1 MKQFKS
7 TNATLSPAFVRR
19 FARRFAHPRG
29 KITIA
34 SLSLTMDLLPAKIS
48 PVIDAS
54 LCGQRHFEFPFALQ
68 REPVDMKKNMGV
80 KAPISLGE
88 NGHEADVLVAHF

>member
-1 MKQFKS
+1 
-7 TNATLSPAFVRR
+7 
-19 FARRFAHPRG
+19 
-29 KITIA
+29 
-34 SLSLTMDLLPAKIS
+34 MDLLPSKIS

-68 REPVDMKKNMGV
+68 REPVDMKETMGV

-88 NGHEADVLVAHF
+88 NGQDVKACSSHFSNSNPWSQTAAKDS